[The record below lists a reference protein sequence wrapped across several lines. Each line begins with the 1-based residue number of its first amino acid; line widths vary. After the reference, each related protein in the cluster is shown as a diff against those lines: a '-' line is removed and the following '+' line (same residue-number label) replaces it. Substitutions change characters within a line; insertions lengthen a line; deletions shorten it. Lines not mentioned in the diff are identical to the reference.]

1 MKNIFLTGWLL
12 IAFTINAQELT
23 PTDTEAL
30 LSVFVKNTKG
40 KSLEGESI
48 SFVGKKSGKTY
59 SGITDASGSF
69 KLLVPEGETYKVK
82 YKAFTESKDYKD
94 IDIPSMEGIVEFDYT
109 LTISDLPKTFTLK
122 DVFYDTGKS
131 TLRSESFKEL
141 NTLAEF
147 MNLKKSLVI
156 EVAGHTDNVGGKEAN
171 QKLSEGRSNSV
182 RNYLIKKGIAG
193 ERLVAKGYG
202 DTQPVA
208 DNTTDEGKQK
218 NRRTEVRIISQ

>member
-1 MKNIFLTGWLL
+1 MKKILFAGFLFINIAL
-12 IAFTINAQELT
+12 NAQQLDATE
-23 PTDTEAL
+23 TEAL

-40 KSLEGESI
+40 KSLEGESV

-59 SGITDASGSF
+59 GGITDVSGSF
-69 KLLVPEGETYKVK
+69 KLLVPEGDTYKVK

-94 IDIPSMEGIVEFDYT
+94 IEIPSMEGLVEFDYT
-109 LTISDLPKTFTLK
+109 LTIADLPKTFTLK

-131 TLRSESFKEL
+131 TLRPESFKEL

-156 EVAGHTDNVGGKEAN
+156 EVAGHTDNVGGKDAN
-171 QKLSEGRSNSV
+171 QKLSEDRSNSV

-202 DTQPVA
+202 DVQPIA